1 MSGLKLHRRF
11 SYFTPTGSKCQAFL
25 LTFQPFGGII
35 TAVKPKNPPKRHT
48 YTKLGRLLKDARNRL
63 YDEHTGGSPRVEDMA
78 KQLGVTIGFVY
89 QVEQGKRKPK
99 DGDIAR
105 WASVYGVRYVDLWK
119 CLNRIPMDLVA
130 TLRGE
135 PEPAPGDPFSQLTED
150 EKSELLPFLNFVRWK
165 IVTEPQR
172 ASPSPNRLG

>member
-11 SYFTPTGSKCQAFL
+11 SYFTPIGSKCQAFL

-63 YDEHTGGSPRVEDMA
+63 YDEDTGATPRVDDMA
-78 KQLGVTIGFVY
+78 KQLGVTKGFVY

-99 DGDIAR
+99 DGALGR
-105 WASVYGVRYVDLWK
+105 WASVYGVRYVDLCK
-119 CLNRIPMDLVA
+119 CFDRIPMDLVA
-130 TLRGE
+130 TLKEE
-135 PEPAPGDPFSQLTED
+135 PEPAPVDAFSQLTED
-150 EKSELLPFLNFVRWK
+150 EKAELLPFLDFVRWK
-165 IVTEPQR
+165 IAHP
-172 ASPSPNRLG
+172 ASAGKP